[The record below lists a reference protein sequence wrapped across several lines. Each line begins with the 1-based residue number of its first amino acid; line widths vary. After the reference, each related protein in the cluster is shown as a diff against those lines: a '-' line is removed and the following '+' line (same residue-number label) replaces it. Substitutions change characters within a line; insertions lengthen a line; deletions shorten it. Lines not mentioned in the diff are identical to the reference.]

1 MRRIRVER
9 VAFPPGSD
17 TLTLGTGA
25 DTVSGETPRFVV
37 PPDLALRV
45 LAELHAGRHPTIDVH
60 EFDVV
65 DWGRWWE
72 ETPRDSPG

>member
-1 MRRIRVER
+1 MRQLRVER

-17 TLTLGTGA
+17 LVTLGTGTDA
-25 DTVSGETPRFVV
+25 VSGEEVRFVV

-45 LAELHAGRHPTIDVH
+45 LAELHAGRHPTIEVH

-65 DWGRWWE
+65 AWPTW
-72 ETPRDSPG
+72 RDEHG